1 MHLPTH
7 VELMLEA
14 TSTDMPDETQA
25 RITSLAQRVR
35 EGDDYQS
42 ASELAAL
49 LSELHR
55 RGDLVRLSRKNPDA
69 VRRLCRLAEREKR
82 LQSFEDVTRLL
93 ANEVVLDFD
102 AGAESVF
109 DDERVRAIQ
118 REDKAK
124 IASVTSHLIAVL
136 AGTLIFVVLHML
148 LQRSQ
153 CQWKSDTNTVSPA
166 SS

>member
-7 VELMLEA
+7 VELLLEA
-14 TSTDMPDETQA
+14 TRTDFPDETRA
-25 RITSLAQRVR
+25 RVERLAQRAR

-42 ASELAAL
+42 AAELVAS

-69 VRRLCRLAEREKR
+69 VRRLCRLAEHEKR
-82 LQSFEDVTRLL
+82 LQSFGDVTRLL
-93 ANEVVLDFD
+93 ANELVLDFD
-102 AGAESVF
+102 AAAGSVF
-109 DDERVRAIQ
+109 DDERVRARQ
-118 REDKAK
+118 REDRAK
-124 IASVTSHLIAVL
+124 VSSVTFNLLAIL
-136 AGTLIFVVLHML
+136 AGTLIFVALHML

-153 CQWKSDTNTVSPA
+153 CQWKSDTNTVSFA